1 MGFLVSNFCNRKK
14 VTKSGFSFW
23 VRGFIVFM
31 LAVVNNGMVFGQD
44 AQWRGPN
51 RDGIFTDSLLLKEWP
66 AEGPEI
72 LFSVDGIGMGNSS
85 TVATEDMIYV
95 TGIKDTLEYL
105 TALDHMGNVLWQTP
119 FGGSWHKTFPESRCT
134 PTVDGDRIY
143 VLTGMDLMSCFN
155 AITGK
160 EIWSVDI
167 HEQYNSKWDMF
178 GVSESLLLVDDLVIT
193 TPAGETTTV
202 IALDKISGELVWKSE
217 SIDAHRSNM
226 SPIVIEHFGKQ
237 YIITATQTHML
248 GVDVKNGEILW
259 KYHYNVLTES
269 GDNST
274 IFTNTPIYY
283 DSCLWISNGW
293 DLRSVMLEIAPDGKS
308 VTERFSDAT
317 FDNQNH
323 GVVLIDGFLYGSN
336 FTGRQSGKWVCMNWK
351 TGEIVW
357 IGDFHN
363 KGPII
368 YADGMLYCYEEKRG
382 NMALVK
388 ADPKKFEVISSF
400 RVQEGKG
407 PHWARPAIYY
417 GMLLVRHGDVLIG
430 YNIGKDG

>member
-1 MGFLVSNFCNRKK
+1 MGFLFSNKYTIKQLRLR
-14 VTKSGFSFW
+14 FW
-23 VRGFIVFM
+23 EQGFIV
-31 LAVVNNGMVFGQD
+31 LILSIASIGMVVAQD

-51 RDGIFTDSLLLKEWP
+51 RDGIFPDTLLLKEWP
-66 AEGPEI
+66 AEGPEV

-85 TVATEDMIYV
+85 TVATKDMIYA
-95 TGIKDTLEYL
+95 TGIKDTMEYL
-105 TALDHMGNVLWQTP
+105 TALDHRGEVLWQKTY
-119 FGGSWHKTFPESRCT
+119 GRAWHKTFSEARCT
-134 PTVDGDRIY
+134 PTIDGDRIY
-143 VLTGMDLMSCFN
+143 VLTGMDLVSCFN
-155 AITGK
+155 AKSGE
-160 EIWSVDI
+160 EIWRVDI

-178 GVSESLLLVDDLVIT
+178 GVSESLLIVDGMIIT

-202 IALDKISGELVWKSE
+202 IALDKMSGELVWKSE

-237 YIITATQTHML
+237 YIITSTQTHML
-248 GVDVKNGEILW
+248 GVDAENGEILW
-259 KYHYNVLTES
+259 KYHYNILTES

-274 IFTNTPIYY
+274 IFTNTPTYY

-293 DLRSVMLEIAPDGKS
+293 DVHSVMLEIAPDGKS
-308 VTERFSDAT
+308 VTERFTDHT

-323 GVVLIDGFLYGSN
+323 GVVLVDGFLYGSN

-357 IGDFHN
+357 LGDFHN

-382 NMALVK
+382 NIALVE
-388 ADPKKFEVISSF
+388 ANPKEFKVISSF

-407 PHWARPAIYY
+407 PHWARPAIYN
-417 GMLLVRHGDVLIG
+417 GMLLVRHGDVLIS
-430 YNIGKDG
+430 YKIGMDK